1 MKFKSILSRL
11 MLLLATLA
19 CWLSFVFFTA
29 FSGWWM
35 FPVVSPNDPAA
46 FFSWATTTLERENAA
61 GNSALVLIED
71 GRIFSEFY
79 RGAKAPIDTDT
90 VFSTASMSKWIAA
103 HGAMQAVLEGRLDLD
118 APVADYLSRWE
129 LPVNGFDPAGVTVR
143 RLLSHTAGFADGLGF
158 GDYRLDEA
166 LPTLEE
172 ELSMPRASSGDPVR
186 IEVSIT
192 PGSEWRYS
200 GGGYLL
206 LELVIEEVTGMRFEQ
221 YMQQRFFDPL
231 NMQRSTYASLDT
243 MTNNAGS
250 LTRSGEPA
258 EITHYASSAATAF
271 ATSAS
276 DLSRFVLAQIPQSN
290 ASRVLALDT
299 VALMREPHGRSFGA
313 DIWGLGTMLYAPTPN
328 GDVVFGHD
336 GGNEPAINS
345 AARINPDTGDALI
358 VLETG
363 HPSLATTVGSQ
374 WVLWQTGT
382 PDFLDIDAVIASMV
396 WPAIIGALII
406 LFLLLTYWRLA
417 ARKRNSA
424 VADKLV
430 T

>member
-35 FPVVSPNDPAA
+35 SPVVSPNDPAA
-46 FFSWATTTLERENAA
+46 FLSWATTTLERENAA

-79 RGAKAPIDTDT
+79 RGAKAPVDADT

-103 HGAMQAVLEGRLDLD
+103 HGAMQAVLEGKLDLD
-118 APVADYLSRWE
+118 APVANYLSRWE
-129 LPVNGFDPAGVTVR
+129 LPANGFDPADVTVR

-158 GDYRLDEA
+158 GDYRLDET

-243 MTNNAGS
+243 ITNNAGS

-290 ASRVLALDT
+290 ARRVLALDT
-299 VALMREPHGRSFGA
+299 VALMREPHGRRFGA

-382 PDFLDIDAVIASMV
+382 PDFLDIDAVITSMV

>member
-35 FPVVSPNDPAA
+35 SPVVSPNDPAA

-79 RGAKAPIDTDT
+79 RGAKAPIDADT

-158 GDYRLDEA
+158 GDYRLDET

-417 ARKRNSA
+417 ARKRNPA

>member
-1 MKFKSILSRL
+1 
-11 MLLLATLA
+11 
-19 CWLSFVFFTA
+19 
-29 FSGWWM
+29 
-35 FPVVSPNDPAA
+35 
-46 FFSWATTTLERENAA
+46 
-61 GNSALVLIED
+61 
-71 GRIFSEFY
+71 
-79 RGAKAPIDTDT
+79 
-90 VFSTASMSKWIAA
+90 MSKWIAA